1 MTYRPTTEHDRAA
14 IKAAFRRL
22 LRHAGGQSE
31 AAGATRV
38 GQQALSRYGSPCHEN
53 DHVPADVL
61 MDLTMDADN
70 AEVVRTLCRM
80 AGGVFVPLSPSRR
93 DAACWPMQLGAMV
106 RSGAEA
112 AESICKALSDD
123 GRISLEEIQDLDIRA
138 KLSVAI
144 EALAV
149 LDGHAQA
156 VETGPEGT
164 GRER

>member
-1 MTYRPTTEHDRAA
+1 MNSRPTTEHDRAA

-22 LRHAGGQSE
+22 LRDAGGQSE

-38 GQQALSRYGSPCHEN
+38 GQQALSRYGSPHHGT

-70 AEVVRTLCRM
+70 SEVVRTLCRL
-80 AGGVFVPLSPSRR
+80 AGGVFVPVPSARR
-93 DAACWPMQLGAMV
+93 DASCWPRQLGEMV

-123 GRISLEEIQDLDIRA
+123 GRISLEEIQDLDIRS

-149 LDGHAQA
+149 LDSHAQL
-156 VETGPEGT
+156 VEAGGT
-164 GRER
+164 GDD